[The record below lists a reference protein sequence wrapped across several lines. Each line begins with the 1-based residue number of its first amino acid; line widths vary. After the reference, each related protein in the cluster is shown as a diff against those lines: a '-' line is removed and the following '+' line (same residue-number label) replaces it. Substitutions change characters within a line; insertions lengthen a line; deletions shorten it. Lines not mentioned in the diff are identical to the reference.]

1 MQDHRLIY
9 ILPNLFTASSI
20 FAGIISLAEASQHHY
35 IKAAWMIMLALLFDG
50 LDGRIARLTNTASR
64 FGIEFDSLADIV
76 SFGVAPAALLYFYT
90 GHNYGKF
97 GVLVSGL
104 YVIFGA
110 IRLARFN
117 VTTKHND
124 PNIFIGLPIPIAA
137 VCLATS
143 ILFFEEYSIQN
154 YSLILLVCTLLV
166 GLLMVSHFRYPS
178 FKTIHLERQN
188 IYRVL
193 VLITVAVS
201 LLYVFSAEGF
211 TLIVLGYIIY
221 GPIRALN
228 PRKFRIRQK

>member
-1 MQDHRLIY
+1 MQQKKLIY

-20 FAGIISLAEASQHHY
+20 FVGIISLTEASQHHFA
-35 IKAAWMIMLALLFDG
+35 KAAWMILLALLFDG
-50 LDGRIARLTNTASR
+50 LDGRIARLTNTSSR

-76 SFGVAPAALLYFYT
+76 SFGTAPAALLYFYA
-90 GHNYGKF
+90 GSHFGKF

-124 PNIFIGLPIPIAA
+124 PNIFIGLPIPVAA
-137 VCLATS
+137 VFLSTS
-143 ILFFEEYSIQN
+143 ILFFEEYDLAE
-154 YSLILLVCTLLV
+154 YSLVLLVLALLA

-178 FKTIHLERQN
+178 FKTIDLERQN

-193 VLITVAVS
+193 VFFTIIAS
-201 LLYVFSAEGF
+201 LLYIFSAEGF
-211 TLIVLGYIIY
+211 TLIVLLYILY

-228 PRKFRIRQK
+228 PRKFRIGKK